1 MPATAIHRGFVEKTL
16 TSLLHAM
23 ERASS
28 SERIAEKHGAL
39 QGVDARVK
47 LLGCLALIVAA
58 AVSRHLDTLSILFA
72 AVVALSLVSRVPLNI
87 LSRAWAIIFLFTAAI
102 ALPALFT
109 TPGQTIATLA
119 GLPVTLQGLRAA
131 GFLMARVESA
141 TTLGLL
147 LVATTPWAEI
157 IAALR
162 SLRVP
167 AAVVLIIAMT
177 YRYVFVLLRSAEE
190 MFVARRSRSVGRLEG
205 PARRRMATS
214 TAGVLL
220 GKALALADDVY
231 LAMLS
236 RGFRGEVHVLD
247 ELRMRRRDWY
257 AATLFTA
264 AALVAFWQGLR

>member
-1 MPATAIHRGFVEKTL
+1 MPAAAIHRGFVEKTL
-16 TSLLHAM
+16 AALLHAM

-28 SERIAEKHGAL
+28 SERIAEERGAL
-39 QGVDARVK
+39 QRVDARVK

-58 AVSRHLDTLSILFA
+58 AVSRHLDTLTILFG
-72 AVVALSLVSRVPLNI
+72 AVVALALLSRIPLSV
-87 LSRAWAIIFLFTAAI
+87 LTRAWAVIFFFTAAI

-109 TPGQTIATLA
+109 TPGQSIGTVA
-119 GLPVTLQGLRAA
+119 GLPVTLQGLRTA
-131 GFLMARVESA
+131 GFLVARVESA

-147 LVATTPWAEI
+147 LVATTPWPQI

-167 AAVVLIIAMT
+167 VAVVLIIAMT

-190 MFVARRSRSVGRLEG
+190 MFVARRSRSVGQLEG
-205 PARRRMATS
+205 AARRRMATS

-231 LAMLS
+231 LAMQS

-247 ELRMRRRDWY
+247 DIRMRRSDWY
-257 AATLFTA
+257 AAALFTA
-264 AALVAFWQGLR
+264 AALMAFWQGLR